1 MRWATFI
8 TKNSETIK
16 YIKEKKELIV
26 EENRR
31 NQLDAKLKEMIKHL
45 DQAEAKR
52 KEPITQS
59 GTGNAIRRREG
70 EKAKRFFCL
79 K

>member
-1 MRWATFI
+1 MDIIHNKKFI
-8 TKNSETIK
+8 KTIK

-31 NQLDAKLKEMIKHL
+31 NQLDAKLKEMIKHFE
-45 DQAEAKR
+45 QAEANR

-59 GTGNAIRRREG
+59 GSGNAIRRKEG
-70 EKAKRFFCL
+70 QKAKRFYV
-79 K
+79 

>member
-8 TKNSETIK
+8 TRNSESIK
-16 YIKEKKELIV
+16 QIKGKRELIV

-31 NQLDAKLKEMIKHL
+31 KQLGAELKEMIKHL

-52 KEPITQS
+52 KESITQS
-59 GTGNAIRRREG
+59 GTGNTIRRREG
-70 EKAKRFFCL
+70 EKDKRFSV
-79 K
+79 